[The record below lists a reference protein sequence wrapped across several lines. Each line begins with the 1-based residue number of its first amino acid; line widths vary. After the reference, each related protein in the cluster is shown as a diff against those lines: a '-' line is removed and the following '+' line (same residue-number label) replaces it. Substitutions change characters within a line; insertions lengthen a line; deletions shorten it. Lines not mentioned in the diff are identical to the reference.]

1 MCIISLVNWINKP
14 QGIVEGKEKTSASFR
29 RGNYNKIF
37 FIRNPYKNPNE
48 RRKI

>member
-1 MCIISLVNWINKP
+1 MSIISIVNWIDKP
-14 QGIVEGKEKTSASFR
+14 QAIVEGKEKTSASFR

-37 FIRNPYKNPNE
+37 FIRNPYENPNE

>member
-29 RGNYNKIF
+29 RGNYNKVF
-37 FIRNPYKNPNE
+37 FIRNSKENHNE